1 MVNEIHF
8 CNIISQEVLGLIV
21 QLIQDRAESNAE
33 RQHGSKAAEQWATK
47 MGSKYMNAEWF
58 IERFMGGMLEGERTG
73 EDVLEFEIT
82 LASLEELSCSALC

>member
-21 QLIQDRAESNAE
+21 QLLQDWAESNAE
-33 RQHGSKAAEQWATK
+33 GQHGSKAAGQWAIK
-47 MGSKYMNAEWF
+47 MGSKYMNAVWL
-58 IERFMGGMLEGERTG
+58 IERFMEGERTG